1 MVMMRMKEKL
11 GRSGTH
17 QPRNAC
23 SSDAA
28 TDFEQK
34 SPMILVLMPKVTFD
48 VENDGK
54 KAKRD
59 SLDGEDED
67 RMRNLAARA
76 LTSREMLA
84 VVTQLLI
91 LSKNH
96 RK

>member
-1 MVMMRMKEKL
+1 
-11 GRSGTH
+11 
-17 QPRNAC
+17 
-23 SSDAA
+23 
-28 TDFEQK
+28 
-34 SPMILVLMPKVTFD
+34 MPKVTFD

-59 SLDGEDED
+59 SLDGEEED
-67 RMRNLAARA
+67 RMRNWAARA

-84 VVTQLLI
+84 VVMQLLI